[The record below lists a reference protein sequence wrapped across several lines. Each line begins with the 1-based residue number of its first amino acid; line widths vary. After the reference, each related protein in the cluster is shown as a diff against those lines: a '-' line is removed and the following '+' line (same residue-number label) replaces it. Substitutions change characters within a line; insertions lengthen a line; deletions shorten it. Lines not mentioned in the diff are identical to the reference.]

1 MLRKIDSDEKKNTL
15 EKNIFKLIIIWT
27 LNNLINTHR
36 RYLYKKKNHCY
47 CKINKVAYI
56 YSYLE
61 CYALNKSLRW
71 NINTSLVYKIIKTIF
86 RNAHDYS

>member
-15 EKNIFKLIIIWT
+15 EKNIFKLIMIRT

-56 YSYLE
+56 CSYLE
-61 CYALNKSLRW
+61 YYALNKFL
-71 NINTSLVYKIIKTIF
+71 K
-86 RNAHDYS
+86 